1 MVIRNLDLMKNF
13 AQINM
18 PIALSKPLMKSVNL
32 RKKENTPI
40 PHSIMRV
47 STNILPAL
55 GGRVNR
61 SPLDAEHPQAAAA
74 FPTQDTPPRHRL
86 TRIMKV
92 QPTH

>member
-18 PIALSKPLMKSVNL
+18 PIAPSKLLMKIVNL
-32 RKKENTPI
+32 RKKKNT